1 MVTLHL
7 SLMVTI
13 VCFSLF
19 FLAHSVNS
27 NACQDER
34 LNFEFCNLSLPY
46 EERAKDLISRLT
58 LHQKAQLLVH
68 DAPAVERLCL
78 PRYQW
83 WAEALH
89 GLANSVGR
97 SLHFNSTVPGATS
110 FPAVILSAAT
120 FNQSLWLE
128 MGKVVSTEA
137 RGMYNVHQAGL
148 NYWSPTVNMYRD
160 PRWGRGQETPSE
172 DPLLSARYGVNY
184 VRGLQEVENQP
195 NRLKVSACCK
205 HYTSYDL
212 DRWRGVNR
220 KHFDAKVTEQDLE
233 DSYQPAFRSCVEEG
247 NVSCLM
253 CSYNK
258 VNGVP
263 TCADQDLLKGVVRG
277 KWGLNG
283 YIASDCDSVEVMHLN
298 MSYTSTTED
307 AVALALKNAGLDMNC
322 GNYFRSY
329 LENAVHMNKVDEAV
343 VDDALAHNFMVLMRL
358 GFFDGFRDSLPFGH
372 LGPADV
378 CTQEHQQLAV
388 DAAKQGI
395 VLLENNGSLPLSQ
408 TIVHKLA
415 VIGPNA
421 NASETMLIIY
431 AGVPCRLPHLCKHFT
446 KDQDR
451 LNLSL
456 PWNQEKLVLEVV
468 NAAKGPVILVIMSGG
483 PVDLSFFNDSGI
495 GALLWAG
502 YPGEAGGDAL
512 AQVVFGYY
520 NPGGRL
526 PFTWYPQEY
535 VDQVDM
541 TDMNMR
547 ANSTRDYPGR
557 TYRFYSGNSLYQFCH
572 GMSYTGFTKTLKF
585 APSTVFVRSSASF
598 HISSVN
604 STQSVD
610 ISTVDC
616 PRLRMHVIVELTNN
630 GSTVGSHVMLV
641 FIKPPNMVGLGGLP
655 NIQLVD
661 FKRTEVESGK
671 AQQVSFDINVYKHL
685 SMVDPKGVRK
695 LILGDHALIIGS
707 STEQQLTHQFNV
719 ARASSKDQGT
729 MVALLNETF
738 FYDDRCGL
746 TALVVYG
753 GSVRVKIVGVCP
765 PTLCDENTN
774 LALSTEAFSQI
785 ADPAAGKIFVDY
797 AT

>member
-1 MVTLHL
+1 MTTLHL

-19 FLAHSVNS
+19 FLAHSVNG

-34 LNFEFCNLSLPY
+34 QNFEFCNLSLPY
-46 EERAKDLISRLT
+46 EERVKDLISRLT
-58 LHQKAQLLVH
+58 LHEKAQLLV
-68 DAPAVERLCL
+68 DDSPAVERLGL

-97 SLHFNSTVPGATS
+97 SVHFNSTVPGATS
-110 FPAVILSAAT
+110 FPAVILSAAS

-160 PRWGRGQETPSE
+160 PRWGRGQETPGE

-184 VRGLQEVENQP
+184 VRGLQDVENQP
-195 NRLKVSACCK
+195 NNLKVSACCK
-205 HYTSYDL
+205 HYTAYDL

-220 KHFDAKVTEQDLE
+220 KRFDAKVTEQDLE

-247 NVSCLM
+247 NVSCVM

-258 VNGVP
+258 VNGIP

-283 YIASDCDSVEVMHLN
+283 YIASDCDSVEVIHLN
-298 MSYTSTTED
+298 MSYTSTPED
-307 AVALALKNAGLDMNC
+307 AVALALNAGLDMNC
-322 GNYFRSY
+322 GNYYRSY
-329 LENAVHMNKVDEAV
+329 VENAVHMNKVDEAV

-358 GFFDGFRDSLPFGH
+358 GFFDGFRNSLPFGH

-408 TIVHKLA
+408 TIVNKLA

-421 NASETMLIIY
+421 NASETMLSIY
-431 AGVPCRLPHLCKHFT
+431 AGVPCRLTTPLQALYKYTSHLIYEPGCLSVACE
-446 KDQDR
+446 DQNMIESASRAAALADATVLIVGLNQSFEAEDLDR
-451 LNLSL
+451 QNLSL
-456 PWNQEKLVLEVV
+456 PGNQEKLVLEVV

-483 PVDLSFFNDSGI
+483 PVDLSFLNDSGI
-495 GALLWAG
+495 GAILWAG
-502 YPGEAGGDAL
+502 YPGEAGGDAV
-512 AQVVFGYY
+512 AQVIFGYY

-547 ANSTRDYPGR
+547 ANSARNYPGR
-557 TYRFYSGNSLYQFCH
+557 TYRFYSGNALYHFGH
-572 GMSYTGFTKTLKF
+572 GMSYTQFTKTLTF
-585 APSTVFVRSSASF
+585 APSTVYVRSIGFS
-598 HISSVN
+598 HISSPN

-616 PRLRMHVIVELTNN
+616 PSLRMHVILELTNS
-630 GSTVGSHVMLV
+630 GSSIGSHVMLV
-641 FIKPPNMVGLGGLP
+641 FVKPPNMVGFGGLP
-655 NIQLVD
+655 NIQMVD
-661 FKRTEVESGK
+661 FKRTQVESGK
-671 AQQVSFDINVYKHL
+671 TEQVSFDINVCKHL
-685 SMVDPKGVRK
+685 SMVDPQGVRK
-695 LILGDHALIIGS
+695 LILGEHALIIGS

-719 ARASSKDQGT
+719 ARASSK
-729 MVALLNETF
+729 VRSLN
-738 FYDDRCGL
+738 
-746 TALVVYG
+746 VI
-753 GSVRVKIVGVCP
+753 VRDV
-765 PTLCDENTN
+765 
-774 LALSTEAFSQI
+774 S
-785 ADPAAGKIFVDY
+785 
-797 AT
+797 

>member
-1 MVTLHL
+1 MTTHHL
-7 SLMVTI
+7 SLMVTT

-19 FLAHSVNS
+19 FLAHSVNG

-34 LNFEFCNLSLPY
+34 QNFEFCNLSLPY
-46 EERAKDLISRLT
+46 EERVKDLISRLT
-58 LHQKAQLLVH
+58 LHEKAQLLV
-68 DAPAVERLCL
+68 DDSPAVERLGL

-97 SLHFNSTVPGATS
+97 SVHFNSTVPGATS
-110 FPAVILSAAT
+110 FPAVILSAAS

-160 PRWGRGQETPSE
+160 PRWGRGQETPGE

-184 VRGLQEVENQP
+184 VRGLQDVENQP

-205 HYTSYDL
+205 HYTAYDL

-247 NVSCLM
+247 NVSCVM

-258 VNGVP
+258 VNGIP

-283 YIASDCDSVEVMHLN
+283 YIASDCDSVEVIHLN
-298 MSYTSTTED
+298 MSYTSTPED
-307 AVALALKNAGLDMNC
+307 AVALALNAGLDMNC
-322 GNYFRSY
+322 GNYYRSY
-329 LENAVHMNKVDEAV
+329 VENAVHMNKVDEGV

-395 VLLENNGSLPLSQ
+395 YTSHLIYEPGCLSVACEDQSMIEAASRAAALADATVL
-408 TIVHKLA
+408 IVGLNQSFEA
-415 VIGPNA
+415 
-421 NASETMLIIY
+421 EDL
-431 AGVPCRLPHLCKHFT
+431 
-446 KDQDR
+446 DR

-456 PWNQEKLVLEVV
+456 PGNQEKLVLEVV

-483 PVDLSFFNDSGI
+483 PVDLSFLNDSGI
-495 GALLWAG
+495 GAILWAG
-502 YPGEAGGDAL
+502 YPGEAGGDAV
-512 AQVVFGYY
+512 AQVIFGYY

-547 ANSTRDYPGR
+547 ANSARNYPGR
-557 TYRFYSGNSLYQFCH
+557 TYRFYSGNALYQFGH
-572 GMSYTGFTKTLKF
+572 GMSYTQFTKTLTF
-585 APSTVFVRSSASF
+585 APSTVYVRSIGFS
-598 HISSVN
+598 HVSSPN

-616 PRLRMHVIVELTNN
+616 PSLRMHVILELTNS
-630 GSTVGSHVMLV
+630 GSSIGSHVMLV
-641 FIKPPNMVGLGGLP
+641 FVKPPKMVGFGGLP
-655 NIQLVD
+655 NIQLAD
-661 FKRTEVESGK
+661 FKRTQVESGK
-671 AQQVSFDINVYKHL
+671 TEQVSFDINVCKHL
-685 SMVDPKGVRK
+685 SMVDPQGVRK
-695 LILGDHALIIGS
+695 LILGEHALIIGS
-707 STEQQLTHQFNV
+707 STEQQLTHQFN
-719 ARASSKDQGT
+719 DQGT

-746 TALVVYG
+746 KALVVYG
-753 GSVRVKIVGVCP
+753 ASGSVRVKIVGVCP
-765 PTLCDENTN
+765 PSLCDENTN